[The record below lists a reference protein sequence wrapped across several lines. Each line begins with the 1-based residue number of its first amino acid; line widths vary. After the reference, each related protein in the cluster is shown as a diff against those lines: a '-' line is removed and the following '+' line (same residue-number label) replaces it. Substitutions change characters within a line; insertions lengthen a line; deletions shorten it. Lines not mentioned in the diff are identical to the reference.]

1 MNKEWDLRREDYVR
15 FRTDLMNPDSII
27 EIYVT
32 SNIQVCPTFE
42 SMYSISI
49 PINILV
55 LSSSAEPF
63 K

>member
-42 SMYSISI
+42 SMYEVDPKSRTVS
-49 PINILV
+49 LM
-55 LSSSAEPF
+55 S
-63 K
+63 